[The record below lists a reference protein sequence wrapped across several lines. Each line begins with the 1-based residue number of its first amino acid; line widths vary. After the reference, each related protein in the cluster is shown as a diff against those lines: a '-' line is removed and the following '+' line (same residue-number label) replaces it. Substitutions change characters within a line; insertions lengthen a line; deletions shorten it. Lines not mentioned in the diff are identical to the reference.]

1 MKQGVT
7 FMGINIDKIKVNVK
21 KYLDEKRYKHVE
33 RVAVAAEELAEIYNV
48 PVEDAVAAAY
58 LHDVAK
64 FFEITKMI
72 DLVKGKYPE
81 IENKM
86 SQTTAILHGFAGAE
100 FIRNNYDLFGID
112 NEEILDAVKYHTIGS
127 ENMTVLSKIIYLA
140 DAIEAGRTWD
150 GVEKARELAKKDLDK
165 ALIYEIKTKLEYLLS
180 IENIIHPNIILFRNS
195 LIYKG

>member
-1 MKQGVT
+1 
-7 FMGINIDKIKVNVK
+7 MGINIDKIKVNVK

-33 RVAVAAEELAEIYNV
+33 RVAVAAAELAEIYIV

-127 ENMTVLSKIIYLA
+127 ENMSTLSKIIYLA

-165 ALIYEIKTKLEYLLS
+165 AMIYEIKTKLEYLLS

>member
-7 FMGINIDKIKVNVK
+7 FMEINIDKIKMNVK

-33 RVAVAAEELAEIYNV
+33 RVAVAAKELAKIYDV
-48 PVEDAVAAAY
+48 PIENAVAAAY

-72 DLVKGKYPE
+72 DLVRGKYPE

-127 ENMTVLSKIIYLA
+127 DNMSTLSKIIYLA

>member
-33 RVAVAAEELAEIYNV
+33 RVAVAAAELAEIYIV

-100 FIRNNYDLFGID
+100 FIRNNYDMFGID

-127 ENMTVLSKIIYLA
+127 ENMSTLSKIIYLA

>member
-33 RVAVAAEELAEIYNV
+33 RVAVAAEELAEIYIV

-72 DLVKGKYPE
+72 DLVRGKYPE
-81 IENKM
+81 VENKM

-127 ENMTVLSKIIYLA
+127 ENMSTLSKIIYLA

>member
-33 RVAVAAEELAEIYNV
+33 RVAVAAKELAEIYIV

-72 DLVKGKYPE
+72 DLVRGKYPE
-81 IENKM
+81 VENKM

-127 ENMTVLSKIIYLA
+127 ENMSTLSKIIYLA

>member
-1 MKQGVT
+1 MVK
-7 FMGINIDKIKVNVK
+7 KIKK
-21 KYLDEKRYKHVE
+21 SRSYS
-33 RVAVAAEELAEIYNV
+33 YNDRTIK
-48 PVEDAVAAAY
+48 PN
-58 LHDVAK
+58 
-64 FFEITKMI
+64 
-72 DLVKGKYPE
+72 VKGKGIPTPE
-81 IENKM
+81 
-86 SQTTAILHGFAGAE
+86 
-100 FIRNNYDLFGID
+100 D

-127 ENMTVLSKIIYLA
+127 ENMSTLSKIIYLA

>member
-33 RVAVAAEELAEIYNV
+33 RVAVAAAELAEIYIV

-58 LHDVAK
+58 HHDVAK

-86 SQTTAILHGFAGAE
+86 SQTAILHGFAGAE

-127 ENMTVLSKIIYLA
+127 ENMSTLSKIIYLA

>member
-1 MKQGVT
+1 MKQGGT
-7 FMGINIDKIKVNVK
+7 FMGINIDKIKMNVK

-33 RVAVAAEELAEIYNV
+33 RVAVAAAELAEIYIV

-100 FIRNNYDLFGID
+100 FIRNNYDMFGID

-127 ENMTVLSKIIYLA
+127 ENMSTLSKIMYLA

-150 GVEKARELAKKDLDK
+150 GVEKTRELAKKDLDK